1 MPDNDLPTRLTQG
14 LGRVIFAARW
24 LMAPIYIGLLLALA
38 LLAVKFV
45 QKLVALVPELM
56 QMSGNDTVLAVLG
69 LVDLSLVANLVLI
82 VVLAGWQGFVA
93 PLLDTHPDDQP
104 AWLALD
110 FSAIKLKLIGSM
122 AVIAAIAIAGKLRA
136 RRYACAGDDGLATR
150 HPAGDRR
157 AGRAA
162 GSHGPAEPRRFEG
175 LDPCRS
181 ASSSSP
187 ISARRRNPR
196 ATTGRRR
203 CGSSPCATVTATAM
217 SAPWS
222 TTSTPMAAIAPTPW
236 CSWPPPRN

>member
-38 LLAVKFV
+38 LLAGKFV

-122 AVIAAIAIAGKLRA
+122 AVIAAIALLESFVHA
-136 RRYACAGDDGLATR
+136 DTLA
-150 HPAGDRR
+150 PATMGWQLGILLAIGVLGVLLAAMDRL
-157 AGRAA
+157 
-162 GSHGPAEPRRFEG
+162 SHG
-175 LDPCRS
+175 
-181 ASSSSP
+181 ASKD
-187 ISARRRNPR
+187 
-196 ATTGRRR
+196 
-203 CGSSPCATVTATAM
+203 
-217 SAPWS
+217 
-222 TTSTPMAAIAPTPW
+222 
-236 CSWPPPRN
+236 